1 MIPPIRRT
9 LAPCALVLLGACD
22 PVFYMNVRQ
31 PLSPVPAPDCLERAL
46 AASPRVRELEP
57 RADRREPGFY
67 VTLRDTMVSM
77 RPWMGHVTR
86 RPAADSMGEVVTMT
100 YAWMGYDSPTPRQRT
115 KMRAVA
121 EAVLADVRAA
131 RAPASPPATECEV
144 TGALLPP
151 RACGSTA

>member
-1 MIPPIRRT
+1 MMRMVQRT
-9 LAPCALVLLGACD
+9 VVVAAVAMLGACD

-31 PLSPVPAPDCLERAL
+31 PLSPAPAPDCLERAL

-57 RADRREPGFY
+57 SPDRREPGFY
-67 VTLRDTMVSM
+67 VTLRDTTVSM
-77 RPWMGHVTR
+77 RPWMGRITR
-86 RPAADSMGEVVTMT
+86 RPAADSAGEVVTMR
-100 YAWMGYDSPTPRQRT
+100 YAWMGYESPTPGQRT

-131 RAPASPPATECEV
+131 CGPASPSAPACEL

-151 RACGSTA
+151 RPCTGTE